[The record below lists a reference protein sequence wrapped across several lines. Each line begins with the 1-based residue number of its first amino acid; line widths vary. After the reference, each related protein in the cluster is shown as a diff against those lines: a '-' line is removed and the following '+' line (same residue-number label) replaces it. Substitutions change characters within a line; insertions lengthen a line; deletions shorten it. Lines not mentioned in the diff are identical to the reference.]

1 MVPYIPPIND
11 IRYLLTRLIGME
23 ALSALPTYDAVA
35 EELVDAVLDETTKIA
50 SDVFAPIN
58 QIGDKQGAKFENGIV
73 TMPAGFKDAYQAFV
87 DGGWNGLAVDTEA
100 GGQGLPYTLGM
111 PVQEMLQSANLALA
125 LCTLLN
131 QGAIELL
138 YTHGSD
144 ALRAVYLPKLVSGE
158 WTGTMNL
165 TEPQAGSDVGA
176 VKSRAERAGDHYKI
190 TGQKIFISY
199 GDHDL
204 AENIIHLVLARL
216 PDAPEGTK
224 GLSLFLVP
232 KILVKA
238 DGSLGDANDVRTVS
252 IEHKLGQHA
261 SPTCVLAYGDK
272 GGAIG
277 YLVGTENGG
286 INAMFTMMNNAR
298 IGVGV
303 QGLALME
310 RSYQQ
315 ALDYA
320 KTRVQSRTLDKPK
333 EPPVAIIEHPDVR
346 RMLLSMRA
354 HTEAARALAYSCAYA
369 VDVAKRS
376 DDTQQKQAATARAD
390 LLTPIV
396 KSWITDLSNEMTS
409 TGVQVIG
416 GMGYIEETGAAQHMR
431 DARVLAIYEG
441 TNGIQANDLVFRKI
455 ARDNGA
461 ALGELI
467 DEIKVFLEKL
477 RDRTTAGI
485 PLPLAGGARGG
496 QVNNNPAL
504 SSPPS
509 IPPASEGETLN
520 VLHAS
525 LEKSFTALREA
536 SDWVLIKAKTNPNL
550 VAATASPFLRLAG
563 NTLGGYFLFKTAL
576 LAHEDLTTKTGNAHY
591 LKNKIVTAQFYAEHV
606 LTLSEG
612 LARTVQTGGAT
623 ALLTSSFE

>member
-1 MVPYIPPIND
+1 MVPYTPPLGD
-11 IRYLLTRLIGME
+11 IRYLLTRLIGIDQ
-23 ALSALPTYDAVA
+23 LSSLPTYDAVA
-35 EELVDAVLDETTKIA
+35 EELVDAVLDETANIA

-58 QIGDKQGAKFENGIV
+58 HIGDRQGAKLDNGVV

-100 GGQGLPYTLGM
+100 GGQGLPATLGM

-138 YTHGSD
+138 HVHGNE
-144 ALRAVYLPKLVSGE
+144 ALRAKFLPKMVSGE

-176 VKSRAERAGDHYKI
+176 VKCRAEREGDHYKI
-190 TGQKIFISY
+190 FGQKIFISY
-199 GDHDL
+199 GDHDM
-204 AENIIHLVLARL
+204 AENIVHLVLARL

-232 KILVKA
+232 KIMVEG
-238 DGSLGDANDVRTVS
+238 DGSLGKANDVHAVS

-277 YLVGTENGG
+277 YLVGAENGG

-315 ALDYA
+315 ARDFA
-320 KTRVQSRTLDKPK
+320 KTRVQSRAIDKPK
-333 EPPVAIIEHPDVR
+333 DAPVAIIEHPDVR
-346 RMLLSMRA
+346 RMLMMMRST
-354 HTEAARALAYSCAYA
+354 TEAARAMAYSCAFA
-369 VDVAKRS
+369 VDIARRAE
-376 DDTQQKQAATARAD
+376 DPAQKSYGAARVD

-409 TGVQVIG
+409 IGVQVCG
-416 GMGYIEETGAAQHMR
+416 GMGYIEETGIAQHMR

-441 TNGIQANDLVFRKI
+441 TNGIQANDLIFRKM

-461 ALGELI
+461 AFNVLLGEVDALLPELKKI
-467 DEIKVFLEKL
+467 GGEDFTILFNALSDSLSAL
-477 RDRTTAGI
+477 RDA
-485 PLPLAGGARGG
+485 AA
-496 QVNNNPAL
+496 
-504 SSPPS
+504 
-509 IPPASEGETLN
+509 
-520 VLHAS
+520 
-525 LEKSFTALREA
+525 
-536 SDWVLIKAKTNPNL
+536 WVLANAKNAPAL

-563 NTLGGYFLFKTAL
+563 NTLGGFYLFKTAL
-576 LAHEDLTTKTGNAHY
+576 LAQQDLENQSGDPAY
-591 LKNKIVTAQFYAEHV
+591 LKAKIGTAQFYAEHV
-606 LTLSEG
+606 LPLSSG
-612 LARTVQTGGAT
+612 LTKTVKAGGRSVLAS
-623 ALLTSSFE
+623 AIFE